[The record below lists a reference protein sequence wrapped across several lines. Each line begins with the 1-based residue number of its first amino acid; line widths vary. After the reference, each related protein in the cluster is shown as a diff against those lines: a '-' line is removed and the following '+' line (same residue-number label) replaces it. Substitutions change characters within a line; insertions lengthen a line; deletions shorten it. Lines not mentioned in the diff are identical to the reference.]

1 MEQTKE
7 LSEKKQCDIHVVIAS
22 VLRPKNG
29 KELLTFLKEK
39 KKCEVVDWMAFDAA
53 KALEDN
59 NCGFSFSFKKSLW
72 NSGWTGF
79 ERI

>member
-1 MEQTKE
+1 MQNTKE
-7 LSEKKQCDIHVVIAS
+7 LSTKKQCDIPVVIES

-29 KELLTFLKEK
+29 KELLNFLKENN
-39 KKCEVVDWMAFDAA
+39 KCEVVDWMAFDAA